1 MREEKTNRQRRR
13 SRRVR
18 NQIFAYLTLIVLIVL
33 VLTGGYFGVSYI
45 IDYVNKYN
53 DKVNKV
59 IEEAESSAAL
69 ESVDESDD
77 IEVSNNNV
85 QYEEGYTPLIE
96 GDQLKQL
103 VESLLNEMTTE
114 EMVAGMFIVSP
125 ESITGVE
132 TVIQAEEGTRTA
144 ITENPVGG
152 IIYAPKNFKSPEQFT
167 QMLTNTKGFSKYPL
181 FTAVRAECGT
191 KDFGLEATAK
201 ASELTDVNDV
211 VQAYGSVAAKLVSY
225 GINMDFAP
233 VADIVSG
240 ESETTLQDRIF
251 GSDVSVVA
259 PLVNAS
265 VQSVQSAKV
274 SAVLLKF
281 PSILEQSKS
290 LEELKNSE
298 FIVYDAAIK
307 SGVDCIMVSHVK
319 ASSIT
324 GDDTLSSFSSVL
336 IQDILRNTLG
346 FDGVVMTDSL
356 SDSVVTGQ
364 YSSAEA
370 AVAAIQAGADLLLEP
385 AEYQEAYEGVLQAVT
400 DGTIPKERIYESIYR
415 IYRVKYKNALE

>member
-33 VLTGGYFGVSYI
+33 VLTGGYFGISYI

>member
-1 MREEKTNRQRRR
+1 M
-13 SRRVR
+13 R

-33 VLTGGYFGVSYI
+33 VLTGGYFGISYI

>member
-132 TVIQAEEGTRTA
+132 TVIQAGEGTRTA

-201 ASELTDVNDV
+201 ASELTDVNDA

>member
-33 VLTGGYFGVSYI
+33 VLTGGYFGISYI

-201 ASELTDVNDV
+201 A
-211 VQAYGSVAAKLVSY
+211 
-225 GINMDFAP
+225 
-233 VADIVSG
+233 
-240 ESETTLQDRIF
+240 
-251 GSDVSVVA
+251 
-259 PLVNAS
+259 
-265 VQSVQSAKV
+265 
-274 SAVLLKF
+274 
-281 PSILEQSKS
+281 
-290 LEELKNSE
+290 
-298 FIVYDAAIK
+298 
-307 SGVDCIMVSHVK
+307 
-319 ASSIT
+319 
-324 GDDTLSSFSSVL
+324 
-336 IQDILRNTLG
+336 
-346 FDGVVMTDSL
+346 
-356 SDSVVTGQ
+356 
-364 YSSAEA
+364 
-370 AVAAIQAGADLLLEP
+370 
-385 AEYQEAYEGVLQAVT
+385 
-400 DGTIPKERIYESIYR
+400 
-415 IYRVKYKNALE
+415 

>member
-33 VLTGGYFGVSYI
+33 VLTGGYFGISYI

-251 GSDVSVVA
+251 GSDVSVVS

>member
-201 ASELTDVNDV
+201 ASELTDVNDA

>member
-1 MREEKTNRQRRR
+1 M
-13 SRRVR
+13 R

>member
-18 NQIFAYLTLIVLIVL
+18 NQIFAYLTLIILIVL